1 MGRRKGET
9 LKKEEMS
16 QAKLNKHEP
25 EAISKGQGR
34 SSLTFVHTGQGQ
46 EKTSVKLTMTMKY
59 RSSKC
64 LEHFLFCL

>member
-1 MGRRKGET
+1 MGRRKGGT

-16 QAKLNKHEP
+16 QPKLNKHEP

-46 EKTSVKLTMTMKY
+46 GKISIELTMTMKY
-59 RSSKC
+59 RSK
-64 LEHFLFCL
+64 

>member
-1 MGRRKGET
+1 MGRRIGET

-34 SSLTFVHTGQGQ
+34 SSLIFCFPQVL
-46 EKTSVKLTMTMKY
+46 SVINILVNCILDKDKRKLP
-59 RSSKC
+59 
-64 LEHFLFCL
+64 